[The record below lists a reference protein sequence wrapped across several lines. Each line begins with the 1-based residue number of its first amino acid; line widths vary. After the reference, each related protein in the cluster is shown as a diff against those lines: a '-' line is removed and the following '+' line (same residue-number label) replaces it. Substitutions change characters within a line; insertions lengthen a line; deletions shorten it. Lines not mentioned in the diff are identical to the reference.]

1 MAVLASYVI
10 IAFVHVRPLAFRFAE
25 TLPRGERVDVLLHA
39 WIINWTARR
48 LLRAPW
54 DLFQAN
60 IFFPHADTLAY
71 TEHMVPEALPV
82 VPVWL
87 LTRNPVITYNTAFL
101 LTFVLGGWGTFLLV
115 RHLTGNPWAAWLAGA
130 FGCYFPAK
138 RWNLA
143 HVNTI
148 ALHGVPFAMLSLHR
162 LLERPNLARAVLA
175 GVMVTLASL
184 VSAYYTVYLPLLLV
198 LGVPAIWWAGRHPVD
213 RRRVATMGMAAL
225 VSAALALPLLLPYL
239 GAWTGGDEPAR
250 SFDLQVAGAA
260 DVAEFFILDSVFWSR
275 FLVPEALDPLTTPFF
290 PGAVA
295 TLLVFAALFGRRT
308 PNDPATATL
317 PAKEPPSGD
326 EVMGRAGLPVASGA
340 AIAPAARR
348 LSRTLGYLAAAAFL
362 FVLSHHLVEHHRETA
377 AFRAGPAAPTSWL
390 TGLGALALVLIVA
403 AEGRAFPALVRGAWR
418 RFTASPRMVRAYAA
432 ITAFAFLMA
441 LGPRLKFFGY
451 QGPPLPYQWIY
462 LWVPGA
468 SALRGPFRAA
478 ILGQAF
484 LAVLIGFGAAWLLTR
499 RRFAP
504 PRTAAVAALLVV
516 VMVAETTGNPLPLH
530 DVPAP
535 DDGLYTW
542 IAEQPGDFG
551 ILEYPIARLMD
562 DTAPGQWL
570 STYHWKQRVTGHN
583 GRHPEDIRELHG
595 LARQWPPGPAF
606 LNLLRDRF
614 PVRYVVVDLDR
625 FDRPT
630 QRELTEQIL
639 PGIADWWTFERSFG
653 NRRVY
658 RVRNGGDGRDLER
671 RFAGW
676 MVRGEIIVEL
686 AEPAPDGAV
695 FRWGARIGEVRLP
708 PIELTPGAREIRV
721 ALPDGLASSQPVWL
735 RMSIEGPAGRTLGV
749 ESIRFETPE
758 GVVYP

>member
-1 MAVLASYVI
+1 MAPADDVKPPMWRRLAIHLAVVVSYVV
-10 IAFVHVRPLAFRFAE
+10 IAFVHVRPLASRFTE

-39 WIINWTARR
+39 WIINWSARQM
-48 LLRAPW
+48 LRAPW

-87 LTRNPVITYNTAFL
+87 LTGDPILTYNIAFL

-143 HVNTI
+143 HINTI
-148 ALHGVPFAMLSLHR
+148 SLHWVPFAMLSLHR
-162 LLERPNLARAVLA
+162 LLERPNLARAVVA

-184 VSAYYTVYLPLLLV
+184 VSAYYTVYLPLLLA

-213 RRRVATMGMAAL
+213 RRRIAMMGVAAA
-225 VSAALALPLLLPYL
+225 VSTTLALPLLVPYL

-250 SFDLQVAGAA
+250 SFELQVAGAA

-295 TLLVFAALFGRRT
+295 TLLVFAALFGRRASADLT
-308 PNDPATATL
+308 ATADAAQR
-317 PAKEPPSGD
+317 PAIPRI
-326 EVMGRAGLPVASGA
+326 VGA
-340 AIAPAARR
+340 A
-348 LSRTLGYLAAAAFL
+348 GYLAGAAFV
-362 FVLSHHLVEHHRETA
+362 FVLARHLVEHHRETA
-377 AFRAGPAAPTSWL
+377 AFRAGPAAPTGWL
-390 TGLGALALVLIVA
+390 VGLGALSVALLVA
-403 AEGRAFPALVRGAWR
+403 AEGQAFPSLVRSAWR
-418 RFTASPRMVRAYAA
+418 RFMETPRMVRAYAA
-432 ITAFAFLMA
+432 IAAFAFLMA

-451 QGPPLPYQWIY
+451 EGPPLPYHWIY

-484 LAVLIGFGAAWLLTR
+484 LAVLIGFGALWLFSRPRLAPSRPRHAPSMPRVARSRPR
-499 RRFAP
+499 RSP
-504 PRTAAVAALLVV
+504 SSAALVATLLVV
-516 VMVAETTGNPLPLH
+516 VMVAESTGNPLPLH

-535 DDGLYTW
+535 GDGLYEW

-551 ILEYPIARLMD
+551 IFEYPIARLMD

-595 LARQWPPGPAF
+595 LARQWPPVPAF

-614 PVRYVVVDLDR
+614 PVRYVIVDLDR

-639 PGIADWWTFERSFG
+639 PGIAAWWTFERAFG

-658 RVRNGGDGRDLER
+658 RVRNGGDGRDL
-671 RFAGW
+671 
-676 MVRGEIIVEL
+676 
-686 AEPAPDGAV
+686 
-695 FRWGARIGEVRLP
+695 
-708 PIELTPGAREIRV
+708 PIDRSE
-721 ALPDGLASSQPVWL
+721 
-735 RMSIEGPAGRTLGV
+735 
-749 ESIRFETPE
+749 
-758 GVVYP
+758 YPRYGDILKTSAT